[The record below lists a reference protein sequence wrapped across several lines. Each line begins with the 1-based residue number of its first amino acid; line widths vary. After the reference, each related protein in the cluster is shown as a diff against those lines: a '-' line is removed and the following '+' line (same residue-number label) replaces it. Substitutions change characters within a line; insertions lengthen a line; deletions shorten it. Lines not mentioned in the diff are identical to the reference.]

1 MANASAK
8 YILAAEDRT
17 QSAVRSV
24 RAGFESIDKSAKEL
38 TKGFAGLGKMIGAG
52 GAVALAMKAFG
63 TLGRN
68 ADLAITNLAKSNAD
82 FAETLART
90 KAAHENLWKAGAKT
104 AEAQERLNAALSD
117 PAIVG
122 AAQRAADGVASSYIS
137 IKTGALEA
145 LAAVQ
150 EFDRWFNETSGL
162 YDKASGL
169 KQDYEALVAS
179 KMPGAIAA
187 QQQKDAAGG
196 PNPYMKLVNDAFA
209 REAREAAEEEKAL
222 MKQRV
227 EAWDDAHQAYFE
239 TMRNMTEFE
248 SALQMSIAKT
258 GSVLTDEL
266 DTFADFGIAK
276 IGDALGTVD
285 TQFKEMSVYADQA
298 ARNMQ
303 SAFADFLFDP
313 FEGGVKGMLKSFI
326 DAIRRMM
333 AEKAAAAIFDSVSN
347 GGLGLGGLIGSL
359 FGFAKGG
366 SFEVG
371 GSGGTDS

>member
-1 MANASAK
+1 MRSSTQLAREFASVDNIAG
-8 YILAAEDRT
+8 YTRLMRELGERRT
-17 QSAVRSV
+17 EI
-24 RAGFESIDKSAKEL
+24 ESRL
-38 TKGFAGLGKMIGAG
+38 
-52 GAVALAMKAFG
+52 
-63 TLGRN
+63 R
-68 ADLAITNLAKSNAD
+68 AITPSRSPSLHPHPIA
-82 FAETLART
+82 
-90 KAAHENLWKAGAKT
+90 W
-104 AEAQERLNAALSD
+104 Q
-117 PAIVG
+117 
-122 AAQRAADGVASSYIS
+122 
-137 IKTGALEA
+137 
-145 LAAVQ
+145 
-150 EFDRWFNETSGL
+150 
-162 YDKASGL
+162 KAS
-169 KQDYEALVAS
+169 
-179 KMPGAIAA
+179 I
-187 QQQKDAAGG
+187 
-196 PNPYMKLVNDAFA
+196 
-209 REAREAAEEEKAL
+209 EEEKAL

-276 IGDALGTVD
+276 IGDALGTAN

-371 GSGGTDS
+371 GSGGTDSQLVAFRATPGEKVDVTPPRGGLGGSAGGAITINQHFDNRGATVEAIQLLPAVAKQASDDAVSRILKMRRQGRL